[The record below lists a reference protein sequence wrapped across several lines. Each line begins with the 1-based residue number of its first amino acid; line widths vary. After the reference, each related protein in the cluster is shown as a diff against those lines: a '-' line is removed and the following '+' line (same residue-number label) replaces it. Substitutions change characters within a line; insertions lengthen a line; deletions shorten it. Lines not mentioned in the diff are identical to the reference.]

1 MKYKNLIPGWMIMMI
16 ILPSFVHAQ
25 SLSAGAFFK
34 TDSITPLYLG
44 MDFTQARLINDEASN
59 ATVIQSQQFNGIN
72 DLIVKEN
79 KKYDLQE
86 AYQRT
91 NWKVDTK
98 ETEARNQKADPTLLK
113 SSNDAD
119 LNRLNAGDIDKLVEN
134 FNFGP
139 NRGYGIL
146 LVVAGMDKTKKL
158 ATIWF
163 TLVDMDGKKVLFTDM
178 VEGKLGNGFGFRNY
192 WATAIKSAIGTVKSK
207 KYDQWKSTV
216 GNK

>member
-1 MKYKNLIPGWMIMMI
+1 MKYKRLLSGWMVLFVIFPAIM
-16 ILPSFVHAQ
+16 HAQ
-25 SLSAGAFFK
+25 SLSASAFFN

-59 ATVIQSQQFNGIN
+59 AAVIQSQQFNGIN

-86 AYQRT
+86 AYRRT
-91 NWKVDTK
+91 NWRVDTK
-98 ETEARNQKADPTLLK
+98 ETEDRNQKADPAQLK

-119 LNRLNAGDIDKLVEN
+119 LNRLNAGDIDKLVGN
-134 FNFGP
+134 FNFGT
-139 NRGYGIL
+139 NKGYGIL
-146 LVVAGMDKTKKL
+146 LVMEGMDKTKKL

-163 TLVDMDGKKVLFTDM
+163 TLVDMGGKKVLFTDM

-207 KYDQWKSTV
+207 KYDQWKSSV